1 MTEPGFGLLNEQ
13 SAVRTLEFGDV
24 RATYVVDG
32 AMALHGNV
40 FFPHIPADY
49 WSSHRDALD
58 VEGRVAMTAGALLVE
73 RDGRFLLI
81 DTGLGEMIANL
92 TIGPAVLGPANSGAL
107 PETLAALGR
116 APEDIDTVAFTHLH
130 VDHTG
135 WAFVRD
141 GNGGYR
147 PFFPNARYLVAAP
160 EWAPHERGE
169 TIPGGSS
176 RAVVLEP
183 MAKRHVPIA
192 DGEEIFP
199 GVHALVTPGHS
210 PGHTSYLIS
219 STVGTLVAFGDVFHA
234 PAQLAHPEWP
244 SAPDIDH
251 DAVLI
256 ARRRLLAELNKP
268 GTLGFGAHF
277 GDQPF
282 GRLGLLGS
290 EAEWLPVPST
300 ALFPPPRRI

>member
-1 MTEPGFGLLNEQ
+1 MNEQ

-24 RATYVVDG
+24 RATYVIDG
-32 AMALHGNV
+32 AMALAGSA
-40 FFPHIPADY
+40 FFPGIPADY
-49 WSSHRDALD
+49 WSGRQDAAD
-58 VEGRVAMTAGALLVE
+58 TEGRVAMPVGGLLIE

-81 DTGLGEMIANL
+81 DAGLGEMIANINL
-92 TIGPAVLGPANSGAL
+92 GPVVLGPANSGAL

-116 APEDIDTVAFTHLH
+116 APEDIEAVAFTHLH

-147 PFFPNARYLVAAP
+147 PFFPNARYLVAEQ
-160 EWAPHERGE
+160 EWAPRARGE

-176 RAVVLEP
+176 RSAVIEP
-183 MAKRHVPIA
+183 LAKQHVTIA

-210 PGHTSYLIS
+210 PGHTSYLIT
-219 STVGTLVAFGDVFHA
+219 STEGTLIAFGDAFHI

-244 SAPDIDH
+244 SAPDIDGE
-251 DAVLI
+251 AVLV
-256 ARRRLLAELNKP
+256 ARRRILDELAKP
-268 GTLGFGAHF
+268 DAFGFGAHF

-282 GRLGLLGS
+282 GRLG
-290 EAEWLPVPST
+290 ADADWVPVPST
-300 ALFPPPRRI
+300 VVLPAPRRI

>member
-1 MTEPGFGLLNEQ
+1 MTEPGFGSLNEQ

-24 RATYVVDG
+24 RATYVIDG
-32 AMALHGNV
+32 AMALSGAV
-40 FFPHIPADY
+40 FFPEIPADY
-49 WSSHRDALD
+49 WAAHPDAAD
-58 VEGRVAMTAGALLVE
+58 AEGRVAMPAGALLVE
-73 RDGRFLLI
+73 RNGRFLLI
-81 DTGLGEMIANL
+81 DAGLGEMIANF
-92 TIGPAVLGPANSGAL
+92 TVGSAVLGPANSGAL
-107 PETLAALGR
+107 PDTLAALGR
-116 APEDIDTVAFTHLH
+116 EPADVEALAFTHLH

-147 PFFPNARYLVAAP
+147 PFFPNARYLVAAS

-169 TIPGGSS
+169 TMPGGSS
-176 RAVVLEP
+176 RTAVIEP
-183 MAKRHVPIA
+183 LAKHHVPIT

-219 STVGTLVAFGDVFHA
+219 STAGTLVAFGDAFHL

-244 SAPDIDH
+244 SAPDIDGA
-251 DAVLI
+251 AVLV
-256 ARRRLLAELNKP
+256 ARRRVLDELAKP
-268 GTLGFGAHF
+268 DTLGFGTHF

-282 GRLGLLGS
+282 GRLGPDG
-290 EAEWLPVPST
+290 AWQPVPST
-300 ALFPPPRRI
+300 AVLPPPRKV

>member
-1 MTEPGFGLLNEQ
+1 MTESAIGALNEQ
-13 SAVRTLEFGDV
+13 SAVRTVEFGDV
-24 RATYVVDG
+24 RATYVIDG
-32 AMALHGNV
+32 AMAVASGA
-40 FFPHIPADY
+40 FFPGIPAGY
-49 WSSHRDALD
+49 WSGRPDTAD
-58 VEGRVAMTAGALLVE
+58 TEGRVAMSAGGLLIE

-81 DTGLGEMIANL
+81 DAGLGEMIANL
-92 TIGPAVLGPANSGAL
+92 NLGTVLLGPANSGAL

-116 APEDIDTVAFTHLH
+116 VPEDIEALAFTHLH

-147 PFFPNARYLVAAP
+147 PLFPNARYLVAEQ
-160 EWAPHERGE
+160 EWAPQARGE

-176 RAVVLEP
+176 RTAVIEP
-183 MAKRHVPIA
+183 LARHHETIA

-219 STVGTLVAFGDVFHA
+219 STEGTLIAFGDAFHI
-234 PAQLAHPEWP
+234 PAQLAHPNWP
-244 SAPDIDH
+244 SAPDIDG
-251 DAVLI
+251 DAVLL
-256 ARRRLLAELNKP
+256 ARRRILGELGKP
-268 GTLGFGAHF
+268 DTVGFGAHF

-282 GRLGLLGS
+282 GKLGPDS
-290 EAEWLPVPST
+290 EWLPIPST
-300 ALFPPPRRI
+300 ALFPPPRKV

>member
-24 RATYVVDG
+24 RATYVIDG
-32 AMALHGNV
+32 AMALRGSA
-40 FFPHIPADY
+40 FFPQIPAEH
-49 WSSHRDALD
+49 WSAHPDTVDA
-58 VEGRVAMTAGALLVE
+58 EGRVAMPAGALLVE

-81 DTGLGEMIANL
+81 DAGLGEMIANL
-92 TIGPAVLGPANSGAL
+92 SIGPTVLGPANSGAL
-107 PETLAALGR
+107 PDTLAALGR
-116 APEDIDTVAFTHLH
+116 APEDIEAVAFTHLH

-147 PFFPNARYLVAAP
+147 PFFPNARYLVAAQ
-160 EWAPHERGE
+160 EWAPHERGD

-176 RAVVLEP
+176 RTAVIEP
-183 MAKRHVPIA
+183 MATQHVPIA

-219 STVGTLVAFGDVFHA
+219 STEGTLVAFGDVFHV
-234 PAQLAHPEWP
+234 PAQLAHPDWP
-244 SAPDIDH
+244 SAPDIDGA
-251 DAVLI
+251 AVLR
-256 ARRRLLAELNKP
+256 ARRRLLDVLGEP
-268 GTLGFGAHF
+268 GTLGFGTHF

-282 GRLGLLGS
+282 GRLGPD
-290 EAEWLPVPST
+290 AEWLPVPST
-300 ALFPPPRRI
+300 ALFPPPRVV